1 MRARGSEPRAIGPVA
16 VGTGVPFR
24 FDPEGPKI

>member
-1 MRARGSEPRAIGPVA
+1 MQARGSTPRAIGPVA

-24 FDPEGPKI
+24 FDPDRPKI